1 MITVQLHNL
10 LFNAFHGIHQ
20 EEKVLGNQYIVDA
33 TLEFHEMDETIE
45 HIDETIN
52 YAAVY
57 DIIKSKM
64 SIPTP
69 LLETVVMKTGNEIYQ
84 KFPGIKS
91 ISISIKK
98 MNPPIEGMQG
108 YAEVCWHKQF

>member
-1 MITVQLHNL
+1 MVSVQLHNL

-20 EEKVLGNQYIVDA
+20 EEKIIGNEYMVDA
-33 TLEFHEMDETIE
+33 ILEFHEMDEEIE

-52 YAAVY
+52 YATLY
-57 DIIKSKM
+57 DIIKYNM

-69 LLETVVMKTGNEIYQ
+69 LLETVVMKTGNEIHK
-84 KFPGIKS
+84 KFPEIKS

-98 MNPPIEGMQG
+98 MNPPIEGMRG
-108 YAEVCWHKQF
+108 FAEVCWNKKF